1 MSQNRIFDTLESLGV
16 ATLETREVLAE
27 GTRDNEHLPVYRDR
41 LSGVIY
47 IDDHYVGDTVY
58 REGQYRQETI
68 QRSGHRDF
76 ELGADTRRRAIA
88 YAQYYVGNT
97 VTEFG
102 CGEGAFLRSISG
114 QAAQVSGIELQ
125 SDYVTALT
133 EDGYRCFENAERIK
147 QSSQDVVF
155 AFHVV
160 EHLPDPLAAL
170 SDLRRLL
177 KNDGYIVVEVPHASD
192 FLLSHLKSDA
202 FTKFTVWSQ
211 HLILHTRE
219 SLKRLLLNCGYTDIV
234 VEGIQRYP
242 LSNHL
247 GWLAMQAPGGHKTP
261 LSVLDTPELKSAYQA
276 ALQKIDATDTL
287 VAIAK
292 KA

>member
-1 MSQNRIFDTLESLGV
+1 M
-16 ATLETREVLAE
+16 
-27 GTRDNEHLPVYRDR
+27 
-41 LSGVIY
+41 
-47 IDDHYVGDTVY
+47 
-58 REGQYRQETI
+58 
-68 QRSGHRDF
+68 
-76 ELGADTRRRAIA
+76 
-88 YAQYYVGNT
+88 
-97 VTEFG
+97 
-102 CGEGAFLRSISG
+102 
-114 QAAQVSGIELQ
+114 SGIELQ

-292 KA
+292 KRHSP